1 MKLDYTYR
9 STKTIENFLRKLDV
23 NRKLIDLLPQL
34 PKVEENLRRKSLL
47 KSSLYSA
54 RIEGNTLTIDR
65 ISDKHKDSESISKKE
80 VVNIFDALR
89 LIYAASSRLTITLTT
104 LLTLHKAA
112 LNGIS
117 DQAGSLRSE
126 PSAIFNQAGIA
137 VYMTPPPSEIKTLL
151 SILFKMANSDVYP
164 GPVNA
169 AICHFA
175 FEKIHPFLDGN
186 GRVGRLFSTLIL
198 KNAGYGYRGIVS
210 FEQYL
215 EDKREGY
222 YRLLLSNGKD
232 VTEFVEFFLEALYV
246 GSEIAIDSIKNVKS
260 EAPEDS
266 LLPRRREILEIV
278 RDHEM
283 VTFDFIR
290 RRFVRIPESTLH
302 YDIMMLIRGGFIK
315 KLGSTRGVVYTEK
328 KNSI

>member
-1 MKLDYTYR
+1 MKLDYKYR
-9 STKTIENFLRKLDV
+9 STKTLENFLHQLDV

-34 PKVEENLRRKSLL
+34 PRVEENLRRKSLL

-54 RIEGNTLTIDR
+54 RIEGNSLTIDR
-65 ISDKHKDSESISKKE
+65 VSDKHKDSESISKKE

-89 LIYAASSRLTITLTT
+89 FIYLQSSRLTITLTT
-104 LLTLHKAA
+104 LLTLHKYA
-112 LNGIS
+112 LNDIS
-117 DQAGSLRSE
+117 DQAGRLRSE

-151 SILFKMANSDVYP
+151 PILIKIANSDENP
-164 GPVNA
+164 GPINA

-215 EDKREGY
+215 EDQREGY
-222 YRLLLSNGKD
+222 YGHLLSNGKD
-232 VTEFVEFFLEALYV
+232 ITEFVEFFLEALYV
-246 GSEIAIDSIKNVKS
+246 GSEKAIESIKNVKS
-260 EAPEDS
+260 EVQEDS

-278 RDHEM
+278 RDHQM
-283 VTFDFIR
+283 VTFDFIK
-290 RRFVRIPESTLH
+290 RRFVRIPVSTLH
-302 YDIMMLIRGGFIK
+302 FDLKALIRGGFIK
-315 KLGSTRGVVYTEK
+315 KLGSTRGVVYTPGD
-328 KNSI
+328 I